1 MDLDDQEL
9 LYTLLLHK
17 KLTQKDMIKLKKY
30 YTDKLKQTQDK
41 EERKTLLTNIN
52 RIERELGD
60 IER

>member
-30 YTDKLKQTQDK
+30 YTDKLKQTENK
-41 EERKTLLTNIN
+41 EEKRILLTNIN
-52 RIERELGD
+52 RLDKELGD